1 MPFDGVGFAVGDR
14 VSKIDQVIDLLAT
27 PDRWCKGHFKKPD
40 GSYCIRGAMMAVGA
54 DESLKPIVL
63 QAIRDVTRRR
73 YLRIEPFNDYPYT
86 QYPEVRRV
94 LARAR
99 HLVVN
104 GWTPEMAPAHVGWTA
119 LMQALRHSI
128 SRSVGAHSRTT

>member
-73 YLRIEPFNDYPYT
+73 YLRIESFNDHPYT
-86 QYPEVRRV
+86 DYLRFGGSWRV
-94 LARAR
+94 LDSLLSMVGLRRWRR
-99 HLVVN
+99 H
-104 GWTPEMAPAHVGWTA
+104 TPVG
-119 LMQALRHSI
+119 R
-128 SRSVGAHSRTT
+128 R

>member
-1 MPFDGVGFAVGDR
+1 MPFDGEGFAVGDR

-73 YLRIEPFNDYPYT
+73 YLRIESFNDHPYT
-86 QYPEVRRV
+86 RYPEVRRV

-99 HLVVN
+99 QLVVN
-104 GWTPEMAPAHVGWTA
+104 GWTPEMAPAHADWSA
-119 LMQALRHSI
+119 LMQVLRNSI
-128 SRSVGAHSRTT
+128 SRSVGARSHSA